1 MYSLD
6 IYGTFY
12 FVKVTLAVQYNA
24 KALGSQ
30 RDLTVHL
37 YSHNDNNEKQAA
49 VTWRTRSFAT
59 DGAASIE
66 PQSQYNEV
74 MGYYVITED
83 NVAE

>member
-1 MYSLD
+1 MFLMYSLD

-12 FVKVTLAVQYNA
+12 FAKVTLAVQYNA

-49 VTWRTRSFAT
+49 VYMKNKEFCNRWCSFYRAT
-59 DGAASIE
+59 VSI
-66 PQSQYNEV
+66 
-74 MGYYVITED
+74 
-83 NVAE
+83 

>member
-1 MYSLD
+1 MFLMYSLD

-12 FVKVTLAVQYNA
+12 FAKVTLAVQYNA

-49 VTWRTRSFAT
+49 VT
-59 DGAASIE
+59 
-66 PQSQYNEV
+66 
-74 MGYYVITED
+74 
-83 NVAE
+83 